1 MGFDEILCLLEKELV
16 VALGCTEP
24 AAVAYATAVARQV
37 AGGVP
42 VSITV
47 VASTNVIKNAM
58 AVGIPGTPFK
68 GMAYAAALGATA
80 GDPERKLA
88 GLTGLSDSGIA
99 EAGSLVA
106 DGKVR
111 IERSDTEKTLYID
124 AVVVTSQGTGRAV
137 IEDEHDRVVLVELD
151 GNVLSSLDS
160 IEESSGTNEP
170 TPSLDI
176 EKVFAFA
183 EEVELS
189 RLGIIREAIRLNG
202 DISQEGLSGDYG
214 LRIGKMIQ
222 ENVDLGVLSDDLL
235 NAAMSKAAAGSDA
248 RMAGSPLPVMANS
261 GSGNQGIT
269 ATIPVLAIGERLGV
283 PEDKILRA
291 VTLSN
296 LMTIHIK
303 SRFGRLSA
311 LCGAVVAG
319 TGAACGIAYLMGG
332 GLAAVRSAVQNMIG
346 NVSGILCDGAKG
358 DCALKIS
365 TCTAASVQAALM
377 AVRGMTIPPIE
388 GIVDADPEKSIHN
401 LARLGV
407 EGSPMLDGIILDVM
421 VNKARA

>member
-1 MGFDEILCLLEKELV
+1 MGYEEILHLLEKELV

-24 AAVAYATAVARQV
+24 AAVAYAAAVARQAV
-37 AGGVP
+37 GGIP
-42 VSITV
+42 VSVTV
-47 VASTNVIKNAM
+47 LASTNIIKNAM

-68 GMAYAAALGATA
+68 GMAYAAALGAAA
-80 GDPERKLA
+80 GDPARKLT
-88 GLTGLSDSGIA
+88 GLTGLCGPGIVD
-99 EAGSLVA
+99 AGALV
-106 DGKVR
+106 DNGKVR
-111 IERSDTEKTLYID
+111 VERFETEKTLYID
-124 AVVVTSQGTGRAV
+124 ATVVTDRGTGRAV
-137 IEDEHDRVVLVELD
+137 IADEHDRLILVEAN
-151 GNVLSSLDS
+151 GKVVSSLAAL
-160 IEESSGTNEP
+160 ESSSGAEETTVN
-170 TPSLDI
+170 LDI
-176 EKVFAFA
+176 ETVFRFA
-183 EEVELS
+183 EEVDLS

-202 DISQEGLSGDYG
+202 TISREGLAGDYG

-235 NAAMSKAAAGSDA
+235 NAAMSRAAAGSDA

-269 ATIPVLAIGERLGV
+269 ATIPVLAIGERLGLSD
-283 PEDKILRA
+283 EKILRA

-303 SRFGRLSA
+303 NQFGRLSA

-346 NVSGILCDGAKG
+346 NVSGMLCDGAKG

-388 GIVDADPEKSIHN
+388 GIVDADPEKSIRN

-421 VNKARA
+421 VNKDRA

>member
-1 MGFDEILCLLEKELV
+1 MGFDEILRLLEKELV

-24 AAVAYATAVARQV
+24 AAVAYATAVARQAV
-37 AGGVP
+37 GGVP
-42 VSITV
+42 VSVTV
-47 VASTNVIKNAM
+47 LASTNVIKNAM

-68 GMAYAAALGATA
+68 GMAHAAALGATA
-80 GDPERKLA
+80 GDPERKLT
-88 GLTGLSDSGIA
+88 GLTGLCGPGILD
-99 EAGSLVA
+99 AGTLV
-106 DGKVR
+106 DNGKIR
-111 IERSDTEKTLYID
+111 IERFETEKTLYID
-124 AVVVTSQGTGRAV
+124 ASVKTDRGTGRAV
-137 IEDEHDRVVLVELD
+137 IVDEHDRLVLVEAD
-151 GNVLSSLDS
+151 GKVLYSLAS
-160 IEESSGTNEP
+160 LEASPE
-170 TPSLDI
+170 TPNAALALDI
-176 EKVFAFA
+176 ETVFCFA

-202 DISQEGLSGDYG
+202 DISREGLSGDYG

-222 ENVDLGVLSDDLL
+222 ESVDLGVLSDDLL
-235 NAAMSKAAAGSDA
+235 NAAMSRAAAGSDA
-248 RMAGSPLPVMANS
+248 RMAGSALPVMANS

-283 PEDKILRA
+283 PEEKILRA

-311 LCGAVVAG
+311 LCGAVIAG

-346 NVSGILCDGAKG
+346 NVSGMLCDGAKG

-377 AVRGMTIPPIE
+377 AVRGMTVPPIE
-388 GIVDADPEKSIHN
+388 GIVDADPEKSIRN

-421 VNKARA
+421 VNKDRA